1 METIAAGAEHAAPA
15 GLPLPGGDAAIP
27 ALRTRPPRPRRS
39 RRRRRT
45 AAAALLT
52 ALAATAILVL
62 ALGPGTPTTTVTRT
76 ATTAA
81 TAVGHMRWAFLPF
94 LVLLSLLHYVF
105 AAVALRGAA
114 GRPLPLYT
122 TTLTQFTAAAA
133 NRITPSG
140 LGAVAVNTR
149 YLVCRGVPLP
159 RAAVAVAV
167 LQVAGLPADLLLIA
181 AVLGLGGGNGRML
194 DAMGSHALRAAG
206 HVPPVPLLVGAGIL
220 LPAAV
225 LMGRRAARSPAVGR
239 ALAGFADLC
248 RRPRD
253 LAITVGASAA
263 TTFVLGL
270 AFALSALAVPG
281 TLVGPEDVL
290 ALLAAYLV
298 GAAASSAVPSPGGVG
313 STEAALVAA
322 LAALGIAA
330 APALQTV
337 LLFRAITFWAPVP
350 VGLLAC
356 RTLRR

>member
-1 METIAAGAEHAAPA
+1 METITAGAGHAAPA
-15 GLPLPGGDAAIP
+15 RLPDDGGDAAAITGRP
-27 ALRTRPPRPRRS
+27 PPSPRTRW
-39 RRRRRT
+39 
-45 AAAALLT
+45 AVAGLLLT
-52 ALAATAILVL
+52 GLATVAILVFGPGP
-62 ALGPGTPTTTVTRT
+62 LGP
-76 ATTAA
+76 AA
-81 TAVGHMRWAFLPF
+81 TVVRHMRWGFLPV

-114 GRPLPLYT
+114 GRALPLYE

-133 NRITPSG
+133 NRITPGG

-149 YLVCRGVPLP
+149 YLVCRGLPLP

-167 LQVAGLPADLLLIA
+167 LQVAGLPADLLLMA
-181 AVLGLGGGNGRML
+181 AVLGTGGGDDRML
-194 DAMGSHALRAAG
+194 DALGSHAAQAAG
-206 HVPPVPLLVGAGIL
+206 LVRPVPLLVVAGVL
-220 LPAAV
+220 VPAAV
-225 LMGRRAARSPAVGR
+225 LMGRRAARSAAVGR
-239 ALAGFADLC
+239 AVGGLADLC

-253 LAITVGASAA
+253 LAVTLGASA
-263 TTFVLGL
+263 TTTLVLGL
-270 AFALSALAVPG
+270 AFSLSVLAVPG
-281 TLVGPEDVL
+281 TTTGPGDVL

-330 APALQTV
+330 GPALQAV

-350 VGLLAC
+350 VGLFAY